1 MPFRSAAVASAALIA
16 ASVVLAPAA
25 LAAPSHVVQVNGNR
39 LAAALLPAA
48 SFGSDYQGGLS
59 LSTGKYLWHFPVKDH
74 IPTMNC
80 GDFEDGLALGL
91 YGETAAALS
100 YSNNPDPWPAYPN
113 TEFYYFQSVD
123 QFASAK
129 AAGSYFRQ
137 ALAKYGKCTDFTES
151 VPASSDPSSGGF
163 ETVTQSVAKTKV
175 GRYQAF
181 AVAQSS
187 DLSEFPG
194 DSILL
199 NTLITVAGTD
209 VLAMVSVGGTNDAV
223 PASLMQK
230 LIGRVQK
237 LR

>member
-1 MPFRSAAVASAALIA
+1 MMS
-16 ASVVLAPAA
+16 
-25 LAAPSHVVQVNGNR
+25 
-39 LAAALLPAA
+39 
-48 SFGSDYQGGLS
+48 
-59 LSTGKYLWHFPVKDH
+59 STGAPPRPGSRLDVGHDAVQPPRQPPAPVAEQVHHRRDQQQPHDH
-74 IPTMNC
+74 GVDQHTA
-80 GDFEDGLALGL
+80 GQADGQHL
-91 YGETAAALS
+91 
-100 YSNNPDPWPAYPN
+100 PWPDYPN

-129 AAGSYFRQ
+129 AASSYFSQ
-137 ALAKYGKCTDFTES
+137 ALAKYAKCTDFTES
-151 VPASSDPSSGGF
+151 APADSDPSSGGF

-175 GRYQAF
+175 GKYQAF
-181 AVAQSS
+181 AVAQSA

-199 NTLITVAGTD
+199 NTLITVEGTD

-223 PASLMQK
+223 PASVMQK